1 METTDVVVA
10 GAGPTGLMLAC
21 ELRLAGVDV
30 VLLDALPA
38 RTGESRAGG
47 IHART
52 MEIFDQRG
60 LLDGLLAQGRRI
72 QAGHFGGLPLDFSDL
87 DTRYPYTLAVL
98 QSVIERE
105 LDRRAT
111 ESGAPVRWGAP
122 VTGLR
127 QDDAGVTVEVG
138 GAAGPRSIRASYLVG
153 CDGGRSAVRKLAGI
167 DFAGTDATMTGM
179 LADVELAAPPA
190 GPVFARRRGAGDFS
204 VLQFQPG
211 WYRLMVQRY
220 DRVLERGATLS
231 FEDFHASFTEI
242 AGTDYGMHTPRWVS
256 HYGDAARQAVR
267 YRAGRVFL
275 AGDAAHIHFPAGGQG
290 LNLGVQDAVNLGWKL
305 ANSLRGNGSGDLL
318 DTYETERAPL
328 AARVLH
334 NTRAQTALSRPGPH
348 TDALRDTVGDLIGT
362 DQVRHRLARMIT
374 ALDIRYDTGDDH
386 PLAGRRVPDVDLVTD
401 SGETRVCELLRTG
414 RPILLRCNGN
424 RKHGGSAWYDGIDI
438 VDAVAREA
446 RWTVPGA
453 GEIAAP
459 AAVLVR
465 PDGYAAW
472 VADEPGAEGLAEAL
486 STWVGGRVR
495 REIVSR

>member
-30 VLLDALPA
+30 VLLDGLPA

-60 LLDGLLAQGRRI
+60 LLDELLAQGRPI

-111 ESGAPVRWGAP
+111 ETGAPVRWSAP
-122 VTGLR
+122 VTGLS
-127 QDDAGVTVEVG
+127 QDEAGVTVQVG
-138 GAAGPRSIRASYLVG
+138 GAAGARCVRAAYLVG

-167 DFAGTDATMTGM
+167 GFAGTDATMTGM
-179 LADVELAAPPA
+179 LADVELAAPPD
-190 GPVFARRRGAGDFS
+190 GPVFARRRGVGDFS
-204 VLQFQPG
+204 ALQFQPG
-211 WYRLMVQRY
+211 WYRLMVQRH

-231 FEDFHASFTEI
+231 FEDFRASFTEI
-242 AGTDYGMHTPRWVS
+242 AGTDYGMHSPRWVS
-256 HYGDAARQAVR
+256 HYGDAARQAAR

-305 ANSLRGNGSGDLL
+305 ANAVRDNESGHLL

-334 NTRAQTALSRPGPH
+334 NTRAQTALQRPGPH
-348 TDALRDTVGDLIGT
+348 TDALREVMSELIGG
-362 DQVRHRLARMIT
+362 DPVRHRLGRMIT
-374 ALDIRYDTGDDH
+374 ALDIRYETGSDH
-386 PLAGRRVPDVDLVTD
+386 PLAGRRMPDVDLVTA

-414 RPILLRCNGN
+414 RPILLRRNGN
-424 RKHGGSAWYDGIDI
+424 RETDASAWCDRIDI
-438 VDAVAREA
+438 VDIVGGDE
-446 RWTVPGA
+446 RWAVPGV
-453 GEIAAP
+453 GESAAP

-465 PDGYAAW
+465 PDGYVAW
-472 VADEPGAEGLAEAL
+472 AADEPGAAGLTAAL
-486 STWVGGRVR
+486 STWVGGRVT
-495 REIVSR
+495 RETPCR